1 MADSNPGSKNP
12 PPSLDSFLNGE
23 EFDDL
28 NDDFEDFNQTQNT
41 RKTMPVAAP
50 QTSATAPDASAA
62 PPPAAPLAPPTAAH
76 NHVVAANPAKPA
88 PRVSRTDSIALRVGC
103 EVGQVEISI
112 DKLKNLSEGQTL
124 QFNST
129 AESVYIT
136 VNGVRMGEGMLV
148 EVEGKVGVKV
158 LRWYAQS

>member
-1 MADSNPGSKNP
+1 MADSNPGSKAP
-12 PPSLDSFLNGE
+12 PPSLDSFLNGGD
-23 EFDDL
+23 FDDL
-28 NDDFEDFNQTQNT
+28 NDDFEDFNQNQNT
-41 RKTMPVAAP
+41 KKT
-50 QTSATAPDASAA
+50 A
-62 PPPAAPLAPPTAAH
+62 PPPAAPVAPPAASPVAPSPAPAAPTPAPKTAA
-76 NHVVAANPAKPA
+76 APEAAKPA

-124 QFNST
+124 QFNNT
-129 AESVYIT
+129 AQSVYIT

-148 EVEGKVGVKV
+148 DVEGKIGVKV